1 MSYRPIDFQVSM
13 SNMPDKSI
21 THSQA
26 LNKPA
31 ADHSFAADS
40 FTKETDHARHRNAA
54 AEKADK
60 GSIRSGEERQ
70 QRGDSRQRGNRQ
82 TDAHDGAEPQ
92 RKPSDLHPYK
102 GKSFD
107 VSL

>member
-1 MSYRPIDFQVSM
+1 MSYRPIDFQISM
-13 SNMPDKSI
+13 NNMPDKSI
-21 THSQA
+21 AHSQA

-40 FTKETDHARHRNAA
+40 FAKETDHARHRNAA

-70 QRGDSRQRGNRQ
+70 QQGDARHRRNRQ
-82 TDAHDGAEPQ
+82 TDEQEASEPQ

-102 GKSFD
+102 GKNFD

>member
-21 THSQA
+21 AHSQS
-26 LNKPA
+26 LNKPV

-54 AEKADK
+54 AEKAEK

-70 QRGDSRQRGNRQ
+70 RQGDSKHRRNRQ
-82 TDAHDGAEPQ
+82 DDPQDGAEPHRNQ
-92 RKPSDLHPYK
+92 PDLHPYK
-102 GKSFD
+102 GKNFD